1 MVKLFRMFFI
11 FSRGIPFLYLSST
24 ISKCRRK
31 MSVVCSTPFL
41 NYPYFFLTCG
51 KVANTMMSS
60 FVWRQKRIFN
70 SKI

>member
-1 MVKLFRMFFI
+1 MVKLFRLIFYFLLEDSFF
-11 FSRGIPFLYLSST
+11 YLSST

-41 NYPYFFLTCG
+41 SYPYFFLTCG